1 MRTSIWAVMALVIA
15 GCSYDLGEVR
25 DPLGDDIDAVT
36 WDDMAPP
43 FAPPADDEAPTIE
56 ITDVVDLE
64 DGTAQLT
71 GISADDR
78 AVVALEVLAGLS
90 GPYPIPAPIDGFA
103 AWAAIVPVPSAGPI
117 TFEAKVFDEGGRSGV
132 ASVTLERP
140 RPQDMTAPTLTI
152 TAPADGLETN
162 AGSLF
167 VEGTAEDASG
177 VRSVE
182 VVMMVDGGDEL
193 PLGMARTADHF
204 AHWAIEAPV
213 SPGAETTYIA
223 RARDSA
229 ERLAEAR
236 VTVISRAAPPHAAPV
251 LVESTPADGATVA
264 ARDQTLDMVF
274 ESGSPLAAV
283 LVRVGD
289 GPGQP
294 AMGAGPMW
302 SVPIRL
308 RPDDNPISI
317 IARDADGLVSRT
329 VITIR
334 MDDGFGDGP
343 VIALGAPTPP
353 GGEVHLDLDK
363 DGAAAMFPVEVQRE
377 TILMYLD
384 PRDMVTNALGQIR
397 ELCGPGWTAPGF
409 EPDCP
414 AEWGAPE
421 RNLWGLLTMTPNS
434 TNVAGTGFEELA
446 VLSVDLIGVSFG
458 EILGDALGLELDQVV
473 LPDEPLVDAIIELLI
488 GSHANAGPGG
498 TLPVSLEAGLQDMK
512 PLGCTFGRDEQGHPG
527 FIASGEECA
536 GAESGVQAAVLTAD
550 FRMQLTLISNL
561 RLYEGVDLARARKE
575 YFADRPPEVG
585 VVDLEFLDPTRFDMS
600 GIAPVPLVTMD
611 FQMLESDESATPG
624 TALTPIGLGDSDVWG
639 FPSWSLER
647 IVARSSINAFD
658 TLRTGCDLCDPLGGE
673 LAYRSD
679 GARDLAEVVIGRV
692 GYDCDPA
699 DLRSCP
705 NQEPTPDGLPERFT
719 DRLDAYDC
727 GGGLGCGGFSDAYE
741 CHRQGR
747 CVETAAIACDRDQN
761 CAAGELCVFGDCMPA
776 AEVVCRFDADCPA
789 AQVCHDNACIEVPA
803 GWFRFWMPPG
813 VVRLPSPAY
822 MWDIVLEVAQARMLD
837 GGVAQGE
844 GDATFHLEGVPAG
857 LTDAFI
863 ESEVRQ
869 QLQAQRE
876 ELADALLGKY
886 TDPDLPV
893 DLFIDVFDGAGWL
906 MVSQCRLGLAHPQIE
921 CRDLDGDGEVDDP
934 LGCVDPADL
943 CVPDQLVGLYR
954 DAGAAQPSR
963 LDRAAPS
970 TLTGVPLA
978 ELAVGDVLYFRA
990 ADGGVQRVDVDAV
1003 EATSIQLWLR
1013 GAAR

>member
-43 FAPPADDEAPTIE
+43 FAPPADDAAPTIE
-56 ITDVVDLE
+56 IAEVIDLE

-71 GISADDR
+71 GVSADDR
-78 AVVALEVLAGLS
+78 AVVALEVSAGLS
-90 GPYPIPAPIDGFA
+90 GPYPIAPPAEGFA
-103 AWAAIVPVPSAGPI
+103 AWTAIVPVPPAGPV
-117 TFEAKVFDEGGRSGV
+117 TFDAMVFDEGGRTGT
-132 ASVTLERP
+132 ASITLDRP

-162 AGSLF
+162 AGRLF

-182 VVMMVDGGDEL
+182 VVMVVGDGDEMS
-193 PLGMARTADHF
+193 LGMARTADHF
-204 AHWAIEAPV
+204 AHWSIEAPV

-236 VTVISRAAPPHAAPV
+236 VTVISRAAPPHAAPI

-264 ARDQTLDMVF
+264 ARAQTLEMVF
-274 ESGSPLAAV
+274 ESGAPIDAV

-289 GPGQP
+289 GPGQD
-294 AMGAGPMW
+294 AMGAGPRW
-302 SVPIRL
+302 TVPIRL
-308 RPDDNPISI
+308 RPDDNPINI
-317 IARDADGLVSRT
+317 IARDSDGLVSRT
-329 VITIR
+329 VMMIR

-353 GGEVHLDLDK
+353 GGDVHLDLDK
-363 DGAAAMFPVEVQRE
+363 DGAAAMFPVDVQRD

-384 PRDMVTNALGQIR
+384 PREMVTNALGQIR
-397 ELCGPGWTAPGF
+397 ALCGPGWDSPDF
-409 EPDCP
+409 EPECP

-421 RNLWGLLTMTPNS
+421 RNLWGLLTMTPRR
-434 TNVAGTGFEELA
+434 TNVDGTGFEELA
-446 VLSVDLIGVSFG
+446 ALAIELIGVSFG
-458 EILGDALGLELDQVV
+458 EVLGDALGLELDQVV

-512 PLGCTFGRDEQGHPG
+512 PLGCTFGADDAGHPG
-527 FIASGEECA
+527 FIASGEDC
-536 GAESGVQAAVLTAD
+536 GDTESGVQAAVLTD
-550 FRMQLTLISNL
+550 EFRMQLTLTSNL
-561 RLYEGVDLARARKE
+561 RLYEGADLARARKE
-575 YFADRPPEVG
+575 YFADRPPGVG
-585 VVDLEFLDPTRFDMS
+585 VVALDFLDPDRFDMS

-611 FQMLESDESATPG
+611 FQMLESDDAATPG
-624 TALTPIGLGDSDVWG
+624 TAVSPIGLGDSDVWG

-647 IVARSSINAFD
+647 IVARSSINAFGA
-658 TLRTGCDLCDPLGGE
+658 LRTGCDLCDPQTDE

-699 DLRSCP
+699 DLVSCP
-705 NQEPTPDGLPERFT
+705 NQLPTPDGLPERFT
-719 DRLDAYDC
+719 DQLDAYDC
-727 GGGLGCGGFSDAYE
+727 AADADCRGFGDGFE

-761 CAAGELCVFGDCMPA
+761 CAAGELCVFGDCMAA
-776 AEVVCRFDADCPA
+776 AEVACRFDTDCPA

-803 GWFRFWMPPG
+803 GWFRFWMPAG
-813 VVRLPSPAY
+813 VVRLPDPAY

-837 GGVAQGE
+837 GGVAQGD

-857 LTDAFI
+857 LTAEFI
-863 ESEVRQ
+863 EEEVRQ
-869 QLQAQRE
+869 QLHAQRF
-876 ELADALLGKY
+876 ELADALLGRY
-886 TDPDLPV
+886 TNPDYPV
-893 DLFIDVFDGAGWL
+893 DLYIDVFGDAGWL
-906 MVSQCRLGLAHPQIE
+906 MVSQCRLGLAHPQIP
-921 CRDLDGDGEVDDP
+921 CQSPGMP
-934 LGCVDPADL
+934 LGCVAAEDL
-943 CVPDQLVGLYR
+943 CTPDPLVGLYSNAA
-954 DAGAAQPSR
+954 AGMPSR

-970 TLTGVPLA
+970 DLTGVPLTD
-978 ELAVGDVLYFRA
+978 LSMGDVLYFRA
-990 ADGGVQRVDVDAV
+990 ADGAVQRVEVEAVD
-1003 EATSIQLWLR
+1003 ATSIKLWLR
-1013 GAAR
+1013 GAPR